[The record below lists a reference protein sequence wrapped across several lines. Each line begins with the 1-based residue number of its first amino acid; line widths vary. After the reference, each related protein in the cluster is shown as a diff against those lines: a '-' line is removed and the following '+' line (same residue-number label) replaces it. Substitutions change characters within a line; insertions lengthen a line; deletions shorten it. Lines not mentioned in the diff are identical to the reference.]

1 MFFFHKYFAR
11 LISEVTRAKPECRH
25 VRRREKTPSRDAT
38 RCDAT
43 ATYARTMRDSF
54 DSLEHSNADVESA
67 DKVCVTTESAR
78 SHACTTAA
86 RVAGVNCVLELAL
99 TIVTSQITYNY
110 EYQIIWP
117 ITCMFA
123 SFVLCA
129 ATAHAPPRVGRYAR
143 MGHLFVILSAI
154 IGASTSRYALMSSD
168 MYVCMRKTNNQYP
181 TFTDVDMTTG
191 QVSLIPGKPSCHRT
205 KILYAFELVA
215 FFSRLISY
223 AFTSRAI

>member
-1 MFFFHKYFAR
+1 MAR
-11 LISEVTRAKPECRH
+11 ATPACRH
-25 VRRREKTPSRDAT
+25 VRRREKAPSRDAT
-38 RCDAT
+38 RRDAT
-43 ATYARTMRDSF
+43 DTHARTMRDSF

-67 DKVCVTTESAR
+67 DKPCVTTESAR
-78 SHACTTAA
+78 RHACTTAA
-86 RVAGVNCVLELAL
+86 WVAGFNCVLELAL

-117 ITCMFA
+117 ITCMIA

-181 TFTDVDMTTG
+181 TFVDVDMTTG

-223 AFTSRAI
+223 AFTSRAM

>member
-1 MFFFHKYFAR
+1 
-11 LISEVTRAKPECRH
+11 
-25 VRRREKTPSRDAT
+25 
-38 RCDAT
+38 
-43 ATYARTMRDSF
+43 MRDSF

-67 DKVCVTTESAR
+67 DKACVTTERKLEHSAR

-110 EYQIIWP
+110 VYQIMWP
-117 ITCMFA
+117 ITCMIA

-129 ATAHAPPRVGRYAR
+129 ATARAPPRVGRYVR

-168 MYVCMRKTNNQYP
+168 MYVCLRKTNNQYP
-181 TFTDVDMTTG
+181 TFVDVDMTTG

-223 AFTSRAI
+223 AFTSRAM

>member
-1 MFFFHKYFAR
+1 MRIFSGDEKIRYVKKR
-11 LISEVTRAKPECRH
+11 SE
-25 VRRREKTPSRDAT
+25 RDAT
-38 RCDAT
+38 RRDAT
-43 ATYARTMRDSF
+43 PKLYTRARTMRDSF
-54 DSLEHSNADVESA
+54 DSLENSNADVESA
-67 DKVCVTTESAR
+67 DKTRVTTESAR
-78 SHACTTAA
+78 RHACTTAA
-86 RVAGVNCVLELAL
+86 WVAGVNCVLELAL

-110 EYQIIWP
+110 EYQIIWT
-117 ITCMFA
+117 ITCMIA

-129 ATAHAPPRVGRYAR
+129 ATAHAPPRVGRYVR

-181 TFTDVDMTTG
+181 TFVDVDMTTG

-223 AFTSRAI
+223 AFTSRAM

>member
-1 MFFFHKYFAR
+1 
-11 LISEVTRAKPECRH
+11 
-25 VRRREKTPSRDAT
+25 
-38 RCDAT
+38 
-43 ATYARTMRDSF
+43 MRDSF

-67 DKVCVTTESAR
+67 DKACVTAERKLEHGAR

-110 EYQIIWP
+110 EYQIIWT
-117 ITCMFA
+117 ITCMIA

-129 ATAHAPPRVGRYAR
+129 ATAHAPPRVGRYVR

-181 TFTDVDMTTG
+181 TFVDVDMTTG

-223 AFTSRAI
+223 AFTSRAM